1 VDAVAL
7 RVSVSGPL
15 YDSGMLA
22 TPLGT
27 PKYGSACAA
36 IGMNSNPS
44 PANAKS
50 ALLIIIFIFTRVS
63 PL

>member
-1 VDAVAL
+1 
-7 RVSVSGPL
+7 
-15 YDSGMLA
+15 MLA

-36 IGMNSNPS
+36 IDMNSNPS